1 MIVSRLLR
9 NTIPTLNALALPP
22 IFKQLAHRENGI
34 VFLA

>member
-9 NTIPTLNALALPP
+9 NTIPTLEALNLPP
-22 IFKQLAHRENGI
+22 IFKQLAYRENGI